1 MGGHGRDKKVGKTS
15 SARQRRQGRRDRAAE
30 AGAAA
35 DGHGGEDAADDLADE
50 YSIFGGSSAGS
61 ALDDEG
67 ELSLDEASPS
77 DRLSR
82 LDDALSLA
90 HGLTSEKRGARR
102 EAGYRT
108 IFRAVTQHAAGPEGR
123 EALSGNWEGLW
134 EACRSSVSGTRGARP
149 EEQYAACRVLEAC
162 SVVFGG
168 DADEVALRYNG
179 PLKRAVAAT
188 GRAANVRAAALR
200 CLSTCHFVCGTGC
213 LEDGEDASSVM
224 DLCEEVAGGRYRGE
238 DVAPSLRAAALDCW
252 SLLAT
257 TLNDLEVSGDGTGR
271 GMALLPLLAGCL
283 DQPDAGLRRSAGEAL
298 ALIHECRL
306 GLGLTDDEGANATDR
321 RYGRGT
327 WEGCDPPEME
337 GVFDSAAQR
346 VSELS
351 VEGTRSMSRA
361 ARKRQ
366 RSDFRDFA
374 ATVVDDEPPDEEVS
388 FQGGRVRLSSWREI
402 VQLGSVRHC
411 LQGGFQIQLMTN
423 ETLREIFSATFEA
436 SGASLS
442 QLEKRLFMSKTSE
455 ASKAADRA
463 MARNRR
469 ARDNVK
475 NHFLTTD
482 GEEI

>member
-1 MGGHGRDKKVGKTS
+1 MGGHGRDKRAGKTP
-15 SARQRRQGRRDRAAE
+15 SARQRRRGGRDRAAP
-30 AGAAA
+30 GGDGGGPA
-35 DGHGGEDAADDLADE
+35 DRPDDVPDDLADE
-50 YSIFGGSSAGS
+50 YSVFGGSSVGS
-61 ALDDEG
+61 ALDGDG
-67 ELSLDEASPS
+67 EDDGGSLDGASGT

-90 HGLTSEKRGARR
+90 SGLSSEKRGARR
-102 EAGYRT
+102 EGAYRT
-108 IFRAVTQHAAGPEGR
+108 IFRAVTQYAAGPDGR
-123 EALSGNWEGLW
+123 DALCGNWEGVW
-134 EACRSSVSGTRGARP
+134 EACSASASGTRGARP

-168 DADEVALRYNG
+168 DSDGVCLRYNG
-179 PLKRAVAAT
+179 PMRRVVDAT

-213 LEDGEDASSVM
+213 LEEGEDAASVM
-224 DLCEEVAGGRYRGE
+224 DLCESVAGGRYRGE

-257 TLNDLEVSGDGTGR
+257 TLSDAEVSGDDIGR
-271 GMALLPLLAGCL
+271 GLAVLPLLAECL
-283 DQPDAGLRRSAGEAL
+283 DEPDAGLRRSAGEAL
-298 ALIHECRL
+298 ALVHECRL
-306 GLGLTDDEGANATDR
+306 GLGVAGDEGANATDR

-351 VEGTRSMSRA
+351 VEGSRSMSRA

-388 FQGGRVRLSSWREI
+388 FRGGRVRLSSWREI

-411 LQGGFQIQLMTN
+411 LQGGFQIQVSLEVWSRGGWWKAGTCLWASN
-423 ETLREIFSATFEA
+423 ERE
-436 SGASLS
+436 
-442 QLEKRLFMSKTSE
+442 K
-455 ASKAADRA
+455 
-463 MARNRR
+463 
-469 ARDNVK
+469 
-475 NHFLTTD
+475 
-482 GEEI
+482 